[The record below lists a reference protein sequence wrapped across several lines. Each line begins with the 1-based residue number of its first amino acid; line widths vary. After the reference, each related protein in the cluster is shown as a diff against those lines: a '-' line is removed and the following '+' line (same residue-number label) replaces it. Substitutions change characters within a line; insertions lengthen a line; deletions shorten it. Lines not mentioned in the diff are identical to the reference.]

1 MPNVSMRE
9 MLEAGVHFGHQTRY
23 WNPQMAP
30 YIFGARNKIH
40 IINLEKTLPLFNDAL
55 NFIGSLAARK
65 GKILFVGTKRAASEI
80 IAQEAE
86 RCGCPYVDRRWLGG
100 MLTNFKTIKQSVRR
114 LKELD
119 AMEEDGRMNRFN
131 KKEALGLSRER
142 TKLQTSLAGIKN
154 MVGLPDAMFV
164 VDVGYEKNAVAEAVK
179 LGIPVIGIVDTN
191 NQMKGIDYVIPG
203 NDDAIRSI
211 QLYVASAADAVLE
224 GRLSLAQNQGGSG
237 DEFVEVDASGAVA
250 VPATVKKR
258 ARKTV
263 KKKVDAKVPVETPA
277 ETPAVAETSVEAS
290 AETPAAAETSVKASV
305 ETLTAS

>member
-1 MPNVSMRE
+1 MEQP
-9 MLEAGVHFGHQTRY
+9 
-23 WNPQMAP
+23 
-30 YIFGARNKIH
+30 
-40 IINLEKTLPLFNDAL
+40 
-55 NFIGSLAARK
+55 GSSGSGR
-65 GKILFVGTKRAASEI
+65 RP
-80 IAQEAE
+80 AQEAE

-100 MLTNFKTIKQSVRR
+100 MLTNFKTIKKSVRR

-119 AMEEDGRMNRFN
+119 AMEEDGRMNRFK
-131 KKEALGLSRER
+131 KKEALGLNRER
-142 TKLQTSLAGIKN
+142 SKLQTSLAGIKN

-237 DEFVEVDASGAVA
+237 DEFVEIDASGTVSM
-250 VPATVKKR
+250 PTTVKKK
-258 ARKTV
+258 AKKTV
-263 KKKVDAKVPVETPA
+263 KKEVDAKAPAETSVGTPVADATPVEASA
-277 ETPAVAETSVEAS
+277 ETPAVAETSV
-290 AETPAAAETSVKASV
+290 KASV
-305 ETLTAS
+305 ETPAAS

>member
-30 YIFGARNKIH
+30 YIYGARNKIH
-40 IINLEKTLPLFNDAL
+40 IINLEKTMPLFNDAM
-55 NFIGSLAARK
+55 NFVGTLAARK

-80 IAQEAE
+80 VAQEAT

-119 AMEEDGRMNRFN
+119 AMEEDGRMARFN
-131 KKEALGLSRER
+131 KKEALGLRRER
-142 TKLQTSLAGIKN
+142 DKLQASLAGIKD

-191 NQMKGIDYVIPG
+191 NKMDGVDYVIPG
-203 NDDAIRSI
+203 NDDAIRAI
-211 QLYVASAADAVLE
+211 QLYVANAADAVLE
-224 GRLSLAQNQGGSG
+224 GRLSMAQTQGSN
-237 DEFVEVDASGAVA
+237 DEFVEVDESGDVAVA
-250 VPATVKKR
+250 ATTIKKKTK
-258 ARKTV
+258 KTV
-263 KKKVDAKVPVETPA
+263 KKAESA
-277 ETPAVAETSVEAS
+277 ETEVEVKAEEAS
-290 AETPAAAETSVKASV
+290 APAAEESAAS
-305 ETLTAS
+305 

>member
-80 IAQEAE
+80 VAQEAE

-142 TKLQTSLAGIKN
+142 AKLQASLAGIKN

-191 NQMKGIDYVIPG
+191 NKMDGIDYVIPG
-203 NDDAIRSI
+203 NDDAIRAV

-224 GRLSLAQNQGGSG
+224 GRLSLAQTQGGSG
-237 DEFVEVDASGAVA
+237 DEFVEVDASGEVA
-250 VPATVKKR
+250 V
-258 ARKTV
+258 KTV
-263 KKKVDAKVPVETPA
+263 KKKAKKTVKKEADEAAPEAAAEAPA
-277 ETPAVAETSVEAS
+277 AAAEA
-290 AETPAAAETSVKASV
+290 PAAAEAEAPAQS
-305 ETLTAS
+305 